1 MGTKHKQLQRK
12 QAARKQEQY
21 QREAQARVRRKPLVD
36 LAAAMTDQVEA
47 ETLPLTPDVIVH
59 LQQTEGVDPEV
70 SAEMKAM
77 GWRWHPVRKTF
88 MSGWEAGP

>member
-1 MGTKHKQLQRK
+1 MGTKDKQAARK
-12 QAARKQEQY
+12 QAARKQAQH
-21 QREAQARVRRKPLVD
+21 QREVQARVRRKPLVD
-36 LAAAMTDQVEA
+36 LAADLTDQVEA
-47 ETLPLTPDVIVH
+47 ETLPLTPDVIAH
-59 LQQTEGVDPEV
+59 LQQTEGVDPEM

>member
-12 QAARKQEQY
+12 LAARKQEQHH
-21 QREAQARVRRKPLVD
+21 REVQARVRRKPLVD
-36 LAAAMTDQVEA
+36 MAAAMTDQVEA
-47 ETLPLTPDVIVH
+47 ETEALTPDVIAR
-59 LQQTEGVDPEV
+59 LQQEDGVDPEM

>member
-1 MGTKHKQLQRK
+1 MGTKAKQLQRK

-21 QREAQARVRRKPLVD
+21 HREAQARVRRKPLVD
-36 LAAAMTDQVEA
+36 MAAAMTDQVEA
-47 ETLPLTPDVIVH
+47 ETLLLTPAVIAR
-59 LQQTEGVDPEV
+59 LQQEDGVDPEV

-88 MSGWEAGP
+88 MSGWEARP